1 MITGHG
7 FNFVGSG
14 FWHGYLPAQ
23 APHSILF
30 ETWTDLGLIGALA
43 GAALTYL
50 AYDLAANQ
58 SARLAPFC
66 LGRPDLCHRH
76 GRVRRRHGPALV
88 DHGPGPGAGRFRLGG
103 ARRFQD
109 RAPYRADPD
118 RLNNSVFAMSRGLFK
133 ASLP

>member
-1 MITGHG
+1 LRMITGHG

-14 FWHGYLPAQ
+14 FWRGYLPSQ

-66 LGRPDLCHRH
+66 LGGLTYVTAM
-76 GRVRRRHGPALV
+76 GV
-88 DHGPGPGAGRFRLGG
+88 FGG
-103 ARRFQD
+103 ATVQLWWITALALALAAFALAARGDFKTARPT
-109 RAPYRADPD
+109 APTRIA
-118 RLNNSVFAMSRGLFK
+118 
-133 ASLP
+133 